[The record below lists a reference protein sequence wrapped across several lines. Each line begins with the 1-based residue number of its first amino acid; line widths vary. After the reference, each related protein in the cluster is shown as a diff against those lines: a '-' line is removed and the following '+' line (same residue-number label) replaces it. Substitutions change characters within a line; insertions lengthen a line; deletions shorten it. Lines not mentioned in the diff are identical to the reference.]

1 MLYVQF
7 KKVQIRDYEYLLC
20 NQLYHKLVE
29 NGRNVDYTECY
40 GSPCNTF
47 HLITKRIFLNK
58 HFSDID
64 LFLIYFFYIFLIPN
78 LTHRSWNNHQL
89 KPKNE

>member
-1 MLYVQF
+1 VFNKYRDTFFSFEHSHTPYLVPMLYVQF

-64 LFLIYFFYIFLIPN
+64 LF
-78 LTHRSWNNHQL
+78 
-89 KPKNE
+89 